1 LVAKLVQL
9 LQRVLVARFG
19 IEQHMSSVIRRWV
32 MIFLAAALA
41 VLILNLARIPLTAF
55 TFAGGALAIG
65 VGFGAQNI
73 IKNVISGIIILLER
87 KVRVGDIIEQGGM
100 TGHVTAIDLRATTV
114 RGFDGIE
121 ALVPNSSLLETQV
134 INWTYSNHQIRREL
148 KIGVA
153 YGSDTR
159 AAELVLQNAAISHPK
174 VLEVPA
180 PEVFFE
186 DFADSSLLM
195 VLIFGLSLGRGRRS
209 AYRQRPTSR
218 YLSAVG
224 GGRYR
229 HSISAARST
238 SCR

>member
-1 LVAKLVQL
+1 
-9 LQRVLVARFG
+9 
-19 IEQHMSSVIRRWV
+19 
-32 MIFLAAALA
+32 
-41 VLILNLARIPLTAF
+41 
-55 TFAGGALAIG
+55 LAIG

-195 VLIFGLSLGRGRRS
+195 VLIFGLSLGRGS
-209 AYRQRPTSR
+209 
-218 YLSAVG
+218 LGV
-224 GGRYR
+224 
-229 HSISAARST
+229 SAATYVTIFISGWRRPVSTFHFRST
-238 SCR
+238 KYILSLTSPYRG